1 MTRLTQDQGMGIA
14 IVAVCLLILMRE
26 RWFLSETKKGQ
37 RLVTWLGPVRAI
49 WALRGILGLIAAVGA
64 LLASEIIR
72 PIRWQ

>member
-1 MTRLTQDQGMGIA
+1 MGIA

-37 RLVTWLGPVRAI
+37 RLVAWLGPVRAI